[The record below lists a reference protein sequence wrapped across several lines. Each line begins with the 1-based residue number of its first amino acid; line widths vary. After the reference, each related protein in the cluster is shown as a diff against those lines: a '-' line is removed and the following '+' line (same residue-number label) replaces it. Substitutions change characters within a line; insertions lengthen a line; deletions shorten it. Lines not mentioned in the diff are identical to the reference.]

1 MFQHG
6 AARHT
11 DASRA
16 ATTRPSRSPA
26 PAFARLPHQLR
37 SPRPPDL
44 TRQSTPTSL
53 TAWLLAGRS
62 PDTWHLLGSSPGI
75 KFTHYTD
82 MHAVTRTDITTC
94 TAPPRKSHASLVLPA
109 LPPLPRPLHSKSP
122 FASPLLSLPITV
134 STLPL
139 LHPLRHRLI
148 WSHHRI
154 TSRLA
159 HAHTPLCVPRIQS

>member
-62 PDTWHLLGSSPGI
+62 PDTWHLLGSSSGSNLL
-75 KFTHYTD
+75 TTQ
-82 MHAVTRTDITTC
+82 TC
-94 TAPPRKSHASLVLPA
+94 TQSHVLTSPRAPRHHVNPTRPWFSPA

-139 LHPLRHRLI
+139 LHPTASPSDLVT
-148 WSHHRI
+148 SPHHI
-154 TSRLA
+154 APHSRSYSA
-159 HAHTPLCVPRIQS
+159 LCS

>member
-62 PDTWHLLGSSPGI
+62 PDTWHLLGSSSGSNLL
-75 KFTHYTD
+75 TTQ
-82 MHAVTRTDITTC
+82 TC
-94 TAPPRKSHASLVLPA
+94 TQSHVLTSPRAPRHHVNPTRPWFSPPSLLFPVPYTPNLPSPPRFSPS
-109 LPPLPRPLHSKSP
+109 PLP
-122 FASPLLSLPITV
+122 SPLFRYFIQ
-134 STLPL
+134 
-139 LHPLRHRLI
+139 LRHRLI

>member
-94 TAPPRKSHASLVLPA
+94 TAPPRKSHASLVLPRPPSSSPSRTLQISLRLPA
-109 LPPLPRPLHSKSP
+109 SLPPHYRLHSSVTSST
-122 FASPLLSLPITV
+122 ASPSDLVTSP
-134 STLPL
+134 
-139 LHPLRHRLI
+139 
-148 WSHHRI
+148 HHIAPR
-154 TSRLA
+154 SRSYSA
-159 HAHTPLCVPRIQS
+159 LCS